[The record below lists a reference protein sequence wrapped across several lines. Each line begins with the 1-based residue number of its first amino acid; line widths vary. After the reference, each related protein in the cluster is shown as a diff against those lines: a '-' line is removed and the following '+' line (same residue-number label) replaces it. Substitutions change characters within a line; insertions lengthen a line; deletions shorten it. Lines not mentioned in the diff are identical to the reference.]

1 MITLSAKVNKL
12 AVASVFAIS
21 ILGCRTTLKPITNT
35 VDTVNV
41 DMQIVGLRPADQ
53 ARSEL
58 VYTLTACGL
67 GSANGVKNE
76 SNVVAF
82 QAQGVKKDDVCDV
95 RVEAG
100 KTDVGVANWNSEPGL
115 MYIAQ
120 KVKISSSEG
129 KLSGLAFVQQ
139 KYISPPTIPNSETP
153 APAAMVWKLRVTVAS
168 PTPIANCT
176 CTIQCSPALMNNV
189 AMLEPGEAVGKGSCE
204 FANLVSPDSKNTSC
218 RNIGVQ
224 CGSDFY
230 LGSWASGAPTDGS
243 IAGAVSLPDV
253 SLIKGTP
260 DATSDA
266 TIEVVIPQ

>member
-1 MITLSAKVNKL
+1 MITLSAKINKL
-12 AVASVFAIS
+12 AVATVFALS
-21 ILGCRTTLKPITNT
+21 AFGCRTTLKPITNT

-41 DMQIVGLRPADQ
+41 DMQIIGLRPADQ

-67 GSANGVKNE
+67 GSANGIKEEANL
-76 SNVVAF
+76 VAF
-82 QAQGVKKDDVCDV
+82 QAQGVKKDDLCDV

-120 KVKISSSEG
+120 KVKISSTEG

-139 KYISPPTIPNSETP
+139 KYVSPPTIPNSETP
-153 APAAMVWKLRVTVAS
+153 APAAMVWKLRVNVAS
-168 PTPIANCT
+168 TNPIGNCT
-176 CTIQCSPALMNNV
+176 CTIQCSPSLINNV
-189 AMLEPGEAVGKGSCE
+189 AMLEPGQAAGKGYCE
-204 FANLVSPDSKNTSC
+204 FANLVNPEAKSTSC

-224 CGSDFY
+224 CGNDFY
-230 LGSWASGAPTDGS
+230 LGSWPSGASTDGS
-243 IAGAVSLPDV
+243 FAGAVALPEV

>member
-1 MITLSAKVNKL
+1 MITLSARVNKIT
-12 AVASVFAIS
+12 AASIFALS

-35 VDTVNV
+35 VDSVNI
-41 DMQIVGLRPADQ
+41 DMQVVGLRPADQ

-67 GSANGVKNE
+67 GSANGIKNE

-82 QAQGVKKDDVCDV
+82 QAQGVKKDDLCDL

-120 KVKISSSEG
+120 NVKINSSEG
-129 KLSGLAFVQQ
+129 KLSGIAFVQQ

-153 APAAMVWKLRVTVAS
+153 APAAMVWKLRVNVAS
-168 PTPIANCT
+168 SNPIANCT

-189 AMLEPGEAVGKGSCE
+189 AMLEPGQGKSYCE
-204 FANLVSPDSKNTSC
+204 FANLVSPESKNTSC
-218 RNIGVQ
+218 RNISVQ

-230 LGSWASGAPTDGS
+230 LGSWSNGASTDGS

-253 SLIKGTP
+253 SLVKGTP

-266 TIEVVIPQ
+266 SIEVVIPQ